1 MNAENKLSLKGIY
14 RIVSILVPVLTIL
27 AVYLGLLYKNQ
38 DTYKMLISC
47 SAYVLAFSFVYVFI
61 IRILGISV
69 LKRPAAA
76 VIAIAAPIV
85 GFFSVHLGALQL
97 VAIAVFTISVLL
109 GTVIDLGL
117 GLFSLTGICGYLLL
131 FDTDEA
137 VSIAP
142 FIIFTFLCCVLVK
155 FMKDQQSLVSSA
167 VIAAIFYVVI
177 LVITSGFVLSKA
189 FIAENIITGIILEI
203 ILLAMFFV
211 KKLLPVTLE
220 ATVTDSALL
229 DSLSNE
235 IDNLKNCLASDEER
249 ISLLIEENS
258 RLSDNAE
265 ASLKEAQEAKITLAS
280 QPVSNYPISV
290 AEAINPEYDFIKS
303 MKKESPKMYAHCSM
317 IADLSKDA
325 AELIGCDGEL
335 AYAFGIYH
343 EAQRFL
349 GDDFK
354 NILINRYR
362 IPNSLA
368 RIIEIIKAKS
378 NTNPIP
384 REAGIV
390 ILSDDILGTIN
401 YLKNK
406 QQNENVSTERIVTN
420 AIRVRKDQNVLRLAG
435 FTNEEL
441 QLLKLFFI
449 EKGDLSE

>member
-14 RIVSILVPVLTIL
+14 RIVSILVPVLTVL

-97 VAIAVFTISVLL
+97 AAIAVFTVSILL

-167 VIAAIFYVVI
+167 VIAAVFYVVI

-203 ILLAMFFV
+203 ILFAMFFV

-290 AEAINPEYDFIKS
+290 AEAINPEYDFVKS

>member
-14 RIVSILVPVLTIL
+14 RIVSILVPVLTVL

-97 VAIAVFTISVLL
+97 VAIAVFTVSVLL

-167 VIAAIFYVVI
+167 VIAAVFYVVI

-203 ILLAMFFV
+203 ILLAMFFI
-211 KKLLPVTLE
+211 KKLLPVNLD

-362 IPNSLA
+362 IPNSVA
-368 RIIEIIKAKS
+368 RIIEIIKAKN

>member
-14 RIVSILVPVLTIL
+14 RIVSIFVPVLTVL
-27 AVYLGLLYKNQ
+27 AVYLGLLYKDQ

-47 SAYVLAFSFVYVFI
+47 SAYVLAFSFVYVFV

-167 VIAAIFYVVI
+167 VIAAVFYVVI

-211 KKLLPVTLE
+211 KKLLPVTLK

-362 IPNSLA
+362 IPNSVA

>member
-14 RIVSILVPVLTIL
+14 RIVSILVPVLTVL

-97 VAIAVFTISVLL
+97 AAIAVFTVSVLL

-167 VIAAIFYVVI
+167 VIAAVFYVVI

-203 ILLAMFFV
+203 ILFAMFFV

-258 RLSDNAE
+258 RLSDNAV